1 MKPTRDHDHIL
12 KSRLVQRQS
21 TRQPAQVQIKMLL
34 QWALGDDTDAG
45 RSLSNPRSLSTYLSN
60 FVVVLWNKIMKML
73 SLTRSLT
80 HSLSL
85 CIIVGYRQCRQKVTV
100 RRQHFRRLLHTPNH
114 SLPSH
119 LYQTTQIQS
128 SIYSSKY
135 KTHNPKGKEKKNLLI
150 FSEKRKNLSF

>member
-85 CIIVGYRQCRQKVTV
+85 YHRWIQTMPTESDRAPTTLSEVITYTQSLTP
-100 RRQHFRRLLHTPNH
+100 LSTLPNH
-114 SLPSH
+114 PN
-119 LYQTTQIQS
+119 
-128 SIYSSKY
+128 SII
-135 KTHNPKGKEKKNLLI
+135 NI
-150 FSEKRKNLSF
+150 